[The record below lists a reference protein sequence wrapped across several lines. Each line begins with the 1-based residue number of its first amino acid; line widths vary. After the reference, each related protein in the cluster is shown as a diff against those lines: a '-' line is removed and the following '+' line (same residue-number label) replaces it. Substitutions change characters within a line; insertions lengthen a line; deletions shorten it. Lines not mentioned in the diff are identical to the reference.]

1 MLIQLRNLFLSAV
14 FLISSVVSLHAAE
27 GKLAIVAT
35 TTFNADLVRKIGGER
50 VEVKSVAPPRFNV
63 HFIQPKPSDVRNV
76 AKADLYVNGGLD
88 LEAWSD
94 PLVEAAGKPEFFRG
108 GARSVDLSTGIRLL
122 KVPTGALS
130 RSEGDI
136 HLFGNP
142 HYHLSPE
149 NAKIMSRTLTEKLKE
164 IDPANASHYQ
174 ANEEAFLAELDRRIG
189 PWKSLCAH
197 CAGQEVYAYHD
208 EVEYL
213 TDFLGLKSDKYLEP
227 KPGIPPTP
235 RHIQELENYAKT
247 HAVKVILQTTYFPR
261 AASDALAKRIGAS
274 VVTIAHNVGEVPE
287 ASDIF
292 SLYEYNVKKIAE
304 TLK

>member
-1 MLIQLRNLFLSAV
+1 MLIQLRNLFLLAV
-14 FLISSVVSLHAAE
+14 FLISSVAPLYAAAPL
-27 GKLAIVAT
+27 KVVTT
-35 TTFNADLVRKIGGER
+35 TTFFADLVKKVGGDR
-50 VEVKSVAPPRFNV
+50 VEVKSVASPKFNV

-76 AKADLYVNGGLD
+76 SRADLYVFAGLD

-94 PLVEAAGKPEFFRG
+94 SLVEAAGKPEFFRG
-108 GARSVDLSTGIRLL
+108 GDRSVDLSTDIRLL
-122 KVPTGALS
+122 KAPTGALS

-149 NAKIMSRTLTEKLKE
+149 NAKIMSRTLTEKLQE

-174 ANEEAFLAELDRRIG
+174 VNEEVFLAELDRRIG

-197 CAGQEVYAYHD
+197 CAGREVYAYHD

-213 TDFLGLKSDKYLEP
+213 ADFLGLKSDKYLEP

-235 RHIQELENYAKT
+235 KHIQELENYAKT
-247 HAVKVILQTTYFPR
+247 HEVKAIFQTTYFPR
-261 AASDALAKRIGAS
+261 AASEALAKRIGAS
-274 VVTIAHNVGEVPE
+274 VVTIAHNVGEIPE

-292 SLYEYNVKKIAE
+292 SLYEYNVKKISEA
-304 TLK
+304 LK